1 MDGMFR
7 LFTTYDNFQ
16 HLLYR
21 LQLVRFLWENKKVDG
36 QVLIDLPFHQLLLK
50 SYFFISA

>member
-1 MDGMFR
+1 MECLG
-7 LFTTYDNFQ
+7 Y
-16 HLLYR
+16 LLHMIISNIYYIDFS
-21 LQLVRFLWENKKVDG
+21 LSDFYGKIKKVDG